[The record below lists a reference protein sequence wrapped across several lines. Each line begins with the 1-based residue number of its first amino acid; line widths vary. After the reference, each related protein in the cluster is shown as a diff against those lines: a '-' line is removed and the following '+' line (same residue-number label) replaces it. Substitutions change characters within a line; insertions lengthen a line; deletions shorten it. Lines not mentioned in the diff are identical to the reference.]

1 MHKVILIE
9 DDESIGFI
17 YKRQLDLAGLQTD
30 LFTNGKEGLEAVN
43 ANTYDLLLLDIMLP
57 DVNGLD
63 ILKEIKSN
71 EKTKS
76 LTVILLTNLGQDNV
90 IKQGLTLGAE
100 GYLIKASLTPKQ
112 IVEEA
117 KQILKSKE
125 SLKNTPLEPTTS

>member
-125 SLKNTPLEPTTS
+125 SLKNTPLE